1 MWTNE
6 IQFFPYRL
14 LGIIELQNAIY
25 IFLYRYD
32 KLYETYLQS
41 LKITIGGFILGM
53 AIKSASKE
61 SMRSVITL

>member
-41 LKITIGGFILGM
+41 LKITIGGFILG
-53 AIKSASKE
+53 ISKE